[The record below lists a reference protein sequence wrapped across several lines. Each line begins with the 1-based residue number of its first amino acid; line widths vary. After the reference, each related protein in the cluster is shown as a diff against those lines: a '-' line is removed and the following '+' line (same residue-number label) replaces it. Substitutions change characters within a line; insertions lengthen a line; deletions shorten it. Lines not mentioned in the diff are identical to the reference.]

1 MRVHVASL
9 LSCSRYTLID
19 RQFLTCSIR
28 KGEKAISFD
37 DTEAL
42 CFAARFISIANSV
55 GGYELLSLYQ
65 RDQLTSKLDR
75 CTAYRTCVHTS
86 SPAWD
91 LSKSKGRWNISVC
104 QEPQTKTRSCSL
116 RVEAHLRLPPSCL
129 CSNHDSGNLT
139 QITSYCSAA
148 NHFQLQ

>member
-1 MRVHVASL
+1 MMFGLVDGASLCCKEPVASPDRIHL
-9 LSCSRYTLID
+9 FTSLISSWIIEC
-19 RQFLTCSIR
+19 RLPFRL
-28 KGEKAISFD
+28 K
-37 DTEAL
+37 
-42 CFAARFISIANSV
+42 FISTNPHDFRQNKHF
-55 GGYELLSLYQ
+55 E
-65 RDQLTSKLDR
+65 LTSKLDR
-75 CTAYRTCVHTS
+75 CTAHRTCVHTF